1 MQVRVLVQAGERGL
15 HRGAHAHFIQVA
27 HVEHFQPGFV
37 HQPLFAGST
46 LRMPIWRTQ
55 AASMS
60 G

>member
-37 HQPLFAGST
+37 HQPLFARVHAAYAD
-46 LRMPIWRTQ
+46 LRTQ